1 MVPIKDFDGY
11 YITKE
16 GKVYSDLI
24 KGSKYRNR
32 SEEKYEVKGRPGKNG
47 YIRVYMRNS
56 VTNKRMDRY
65 VHRLVAE
72 HFIPNPE
79 NKKVVNHIDTNRAN
93 NHVSNLE
100 WVTYK
105 ENLEHA
111 LVYGNLRMCPKTGK
125 LERFK

>member
-1 MVPIKDFDGY
+1 M
-11 YITKE
+11 
-16 GKVYSDLI
+16 YSDLI

-32 SEEKYEVKGRPGKNG
+32 SKEKYEVKGRPGKNG

-111 LVYGNLRMCPKTGK
+111 LVYGNLRRCPKTGK
-125 LERFK
+125 MERFK

>member
-1 MVPIKDFDGY
+1 MIPIKDFEGY
-11 YITKE
+11 YITEE
-16 GKVYSDLI
+16 GKVFSDLI
-24 KGSKYRNR
+24 KGNKFRGRQDYRH
-32 SEEKYEVKGRPGKNG
+32 EVKGRPGKNG

-56 VTNKRMDRY
+56 VTNKRVDRY

-79 NKKVVNHIDTNRAN
+79 NKKVVNHKDTNRSN

-111 LVYGNLRMCPKTGK
+111 LVYGNLRRCQKTGK
-125 LERFK
+125 MKRFK

>member
-1 MVPIKDFDGY
+1 MIPIKDFEGY

-16 GKVYSDLI
+16 GKVFSDLI
-24 KGSKYRNR
+24 KGSKFRR
-32 SEEKYEVKGRPGKNG
+32 RQEEKYEVKGRLARNG

-56 VTNKRMDRY
+56 ITYKRMDKY

-93 NHVSNLE
+93 NHVDNLE
-100 WVTYK
+100 WVTYT

-111 LVYGNLRMCPKTGK
+111 LVYGNLRRCEKTEK
-125 LERFK
+125 MKRFR

>member
-1 MVPIKDFDGY
+1 MIPIKDFEGY

-16 GKVYSDLI
+16 GKVFSDLI
-24 KGSKYRNR
+24 KGSKFRR
-32 SEEKYEVKGRPGKNG
+32 RQEEKYEVKGRLARNG

-56 VTNKRMDRY
+56 ITYKRMDKY

-93 NHVSNLE
+93 NHVDNLE
-100 WVTYK
+100 WVTYT

-111 LVYGNLRMCPKTGK
+111 LVYGNLRRCEKTGK
-125 LERFK
+125 MKRFR

>member
-1 MVPIKDFDGY
+1 MIPIKDFEGY

-16 GKVYSDLI
+16 GKVFSDLI
-24 KGSKYRNR
+24 KGSKFRR
-32 SEEKYEVKGRPGKNG
+32 RQEEKYEVKGRLARNG
-47 YIRVYMRNS
+47 YIRVYMGNS
-56 VTNKRMDRY
+56 ITYKRMDKY

-93 NHVSNLE
+93 NHVDNLE
-100 WVTYK
+100 WVTYT

-111 LVYGNLRMCPKTGK
+111 LVYGNLRRCEKTGK
-125 LERFK
+125 MKRFK